1 MGPRCSVI
9 FRGVFLSYIC
19 IAMKWHWFGLIQV
32 MAREPQASCMPSL
45 IVLLLS
51 ILSNKSQSQ
60 LTKIFSG
67 RGVACSALMGLMY
80 KQHFACWAIN
90 GVGVFRNSLFSSWIT
105 SFPMK
110 KKKIVSQNL
119 HTLPLYAVRDF
130 ISASLEGSELWKLCC
145 AQAIDPGNDLCY
157 RELGTKRG

>member
-9 FRGVFLSYIC
+9 FRGVFLSYRC
-19 IAMKWHWFGLIQV
+19 IAMKQHWFGLIQV

-67 RGVACSALMGLMY
+67 RGVACSALRSRWASCINSILPVGL
-80 KQHFACWAIN
+80 C
-90 GVGVFRNSLFSSWIT
+90 VGVFRNSLFS
-105 SFPMK
+105 
-110 KKKIVSQNL
+110 
-119 HTLPLYAVRDF
+119 
-130 ISASLEGSELWKLCC
+130 
-145 AQAIDPGNDLCY
+145 
-157 RELGTKRG
+157 

>member
-9 FRGVFLSYIC
+9 FRGVFLSYRC

-32 MAREPQASCMPSL
+32 MVREPQASCMPSL

-67 RGVACSALMGLMY
+67 RGVACSALMGLVY
-80 KQHFACWAIN
+80 KQHFACWTIN
-90 GVGVFRNSLFSSWIT
+90 GVGVFRNSLFS
-105 SFPMK
+105 
-110 KKKIVSQNL
+110 
-119 HTLPLYAVRDF
+119 
-130 ISASLEGSELWKLCC
+130 
-145 AQAIDPGNDLCY
+145 
-157 RELGTKRG
+157 